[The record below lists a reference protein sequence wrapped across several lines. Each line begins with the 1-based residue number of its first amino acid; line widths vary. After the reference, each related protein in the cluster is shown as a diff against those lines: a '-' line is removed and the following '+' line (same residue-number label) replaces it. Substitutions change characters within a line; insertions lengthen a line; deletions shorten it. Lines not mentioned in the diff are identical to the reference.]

1 MKTISETFY
10 KVTQPDG
17 GGMYDI
23 CVGMFTS
30 EVEAKKYIETLS
42 KGWPSSVKKEELNL
56 TLYDTAEEFIKS
68 KTEKEKIKNK
78 IAELQKQLESY

>member
-17 GGMYDI
+17 GGMSEI

-42 KGWPSSVKKEELNL
+42 KGWPSSVNKEEFSL
-56 TLYDTAEEFIKS
+56 TIYDTAEEFIQS

-78 IAELQKQLESY
+78 IAELQKQFESM